1 MHELEILQKAQK
13 ENKISKKSF
22 LKIKHW
28 LRHKEYKE
36 FQKEVLNLI
45 LKRKWG
51 ELEEGFGD
59 VLEFGTGGIRGMMGI
74 GPNRINFRTIGEAA
88 QGLANYLWRF
98 SKKIKKGKGV
108 VIAYDTRHKSKDFAC
123 YSAKVFCGNG
133 IKTFLFENFRST
145 PELSFAVRYLSAQAG
160 VMISASHNPPT
171 DNGFKVYW
179 ADGGQIIPPHD
190 QEIINEVKRVEKIK
204 TLDLD
209 TARTR
214 GLLIDL
220 GKEIDEAY
228 ISYTIKIS
236 QVKNRS
242 AKIVFTPLC
251 GTGSTSVL
259 PVLKKLGFEIIEVS
273 EQMKPDGSF
282 TNVKN
287 HIPNPEFPGIFDRA
301 EKKGDEVGA
310 DLILASDPDADRIG
324 LAFFDKKEK
333 KWQTLSGNQIGVVLL
348 YFLLS
353 ELQKKNLL
361 SPRKLV
367 VKTFVTTDLIT
378 KIAESF
384 GLRVISDLLVGFKYI
399 ANVIE
404 KEEFQDNF
412 VFGVEESH
420 GFLALPEV
428 RDKDA
433 AQAAILAAELCSQL
447 KEKGQTIKDFL
458 DLIYKKYG
466 YYKELLYNME
476 LRGTEGKKKIAEIM
490 KNLRENPPREIGRF
504 SVLKIIDRMTGE
516 VRDRKTGEKVG
527 EVSGFKG
534 DMITFVLSEDSQTKL
549 TVRPSGTEPKA
560 KIYAAHW
567 GKVDENLE
575 EVKAKVDGEAKEIL
589 DDMVGRLKSFVI

>member
-1 MHELEILQKAQK
+1 MKELEILTKAQK

-22 LKIKHW
+22 LEIKHW
-28 LRHKEYKE
+28 LTHEEYKE
-36 FQKEVLNLI
+36 FRKEVLDMI
-45 LKRKWG
+45 QKEKFQ
-51 ELEEGFGD
+51 ELEENFSG
-59 VLEFGTGGIRGMMGI
+59 VLEFGTGGIRGMMGV

-98 SKKIKKGKGV
+98 NKEVKKTKGV
-108 VIAYDTRHKSKDFAC
+108 VIAYDTRHNSKKFAE

-133 IKTFLFENFRST
+133 IKTYLFENFRST
-145 PELSFAVRYLSAQAG
+145 PELSFTVRHLSAQAG
-160 VMISASHNPPT
+160 VVISASHNPPT

-190 QEIINEVKRVEKIK
+190 LEIIGEVKKVEKIK
-204 TLDLD
+204 TLDLNV
-209 TARTR
+209 ARTR
-214 GLLIDL
+214 GLLVDL
-220 GKEIDEAY
+220 GKEIDDVY
-228 ISYTIKIS
+228 LDCVIKTS
-236 QVKNRS
+236 QIKNRR

-251 GTGSTSVL
+251 GTGLTSVL
-259 PVLKKLGFEIIEVS
+259 PALRRLGFDVVEVLD
-273 EQMKPDGSF
+273 QMEPDGSF

-287 HIPNPEFPGIFDRA
+287 HIPNPEFPGVFDRA
-301 EKKGDEVGA
+301 QEKADEVGA

-324 LAFFDKKEK
+324 LAFLDKNK
-333 KWQTLSGNQIGVVLL
+333 KWQTLSGNQIGVILL

-367 VKTFVTTDLIT
+367 VKTFVTTDLVS

-384 GLRVISDLLVGFKYI
+384 NLKVISDLLVGFKYI
-399 ANVIE
+399 ADVIE

-412 VFGVEESH
+412 IFGAEESH
-420 GFLALPEV
+420 GFLAQPEV

-433 AQAAILAAELCSQL
+433 AQAAILAVELASQL
-447 KEKGQTIKDFL
+447 KEKGETLSDFL
-458 DLIYKKYG
+458 DSIYKKYG
-466 YYKELLYNME
+466 YYKELLFNME
-476 LRGTEGKKKIAEIM
+476 LRGAEGKKKIVEIM

-504 SVLKIIDRMTGE
+504 SVLKIIDRETGE
-516 VRDRKTGEKVG
+516 IRDRKTGEKLG

-534 DMITFVLSEDSQTKL
+534 DMITFILSEDNQTKI

-567 GKVDENLE
+567 GRVDGNLE
-575 EVKAKVDGEAKEIL
+575 EVKEKIDRETKEIL
-589 DDMVGRLKSFVI
+589 DDVVGRLKSFVK